1 MSDTLAV
8 SVFLF
13 LLTIFVKHLV
23 GVRVFAVNPL
33 ARKMLLTEMI
43 ARVLKNEINNSLRQ
57 VMKNTQLPLKVPF
70 SFAITNF
77 FNQLIG
83 WGNNQQMEE
92 STNFWKITC
101 KKLLLEKFLFPLT
114 NEEYD
119 VSYDLRLNIY
129 HVHLFYQLEKLT
141 AITFNQRIFDELKT
155 SNSLL
160 DLHMELSSTDIVTIG
175 AKVKHL
181 NIIDLAEAKVL
192 TFEAINSQSNQSLWN
207 QIYNKF
213 SSAMEGNTLSW
224 NTLLNWSVA
233 LFEQALQQLN
243 VEQAIDLLI
252 LAQSKIEKAVSFFHC
267 AWDSQ
272 GIDSFI
278 VYQIEFAPD
287 SDECWFVCANICLE
301 NACKLEIQSSKQ
313 QKTFKH
319 AIELY
324 TKSIQMNPSFFEKL
338 LQKARDKFNSAT
350 NGSIA
355 LSEMFVLP
363 SFPIHLC

>member
-1 MSDTLAV
+1 MYRKNFTGTALMSDTLAV

-278 VYQIEFAPD
+278 RLNLRRIRMNAGSCVQI
-287 SDECWFVCANICLE
+287 FVWKMLV
-301 NACKLEIQSSKQ
+301 SW
-313 QKTFKH
+313 
-319 AIELY
+319 
-324 TKSIQMNPSFFEKL
+324 
-338 LQKARDKFNSAT
+338 KFNLQS
-350 NGSIA
+350 NRK
-355 LSEMFVLP
+355 LSNTQSNSTRSP
-363 SFPIHLC
+363 SR